1 MTLQDLKKAKMQAM
15 KAHDADTVAGLNV
28 VITKLMVLEKSGNG
42 EITEQDVISA
52 IRKSVKELQEER
64 EGFIKANRQDSVDEL
79 TRQIA
84 VVEAY
89 LPKQLSVEEVE
100 AIIDSLPDKSI
111 PVVMRHFKTN
121 YAGVVDMKIVSE
133 VLKRK

>member
-28 VITKLMVLEKSGNG
+28 VITKLMILEKSGNG
-42 EITEQDVISA
+42 EISEQDVIAA

-64 EGFIKANRQDSVDEL
+64 EGFIKANRQENVDEL

-84 VVEAY
+84 VVEEY

-100 AIIDSLPDKSI
+100 DIIDSLLDKSI

-121 YAGVVDMKIVSE
+121 YAGVVDMKMVSE
-133 VLKRK
+133 VLKKK

>member
-42 EITEQDVISA
+42 EITEQDVIAA

-64 EGFIKANRQDSVDEL
+64 EGFAKANRQENVDTL

-89 LPKQLSVEEVE
+89 LPKQLSAEEVE
-100 AIIDSLPDKSI
+100 AIIDSLPDKAV
-111 PVVMRHFKTN
+111 PNVMRHFKTN
-121 YAGVVDMKIVSE
+121 YAGVVDMKMVSE
-133 VLKRK
+133 ILKKK

>member
-42 EITEQDVISA
+42 EVTEQDVIAA

-64 EGFIKANRQDSVDEL
+64 EGFAKANRQENVDTL

-89 LPKQLSVEEVE
+89 LPKQLSAEEVE
-100 AIIDSLPDKSI
+100 AIIDSLPDKTV
-111 PVVMRHFKTN
+111 PNVMRHFKTN
-121 YAGVVDMKIVSE
+121 YAGVVDMKMVSE
-133 VLKRK
+133 ILKKK